1 LDKFLLRPLGYT
13 KRTDMYGM
21 GVSYSCEDMEEVNSV
36 HLVNGRVIHRMNLLY
51 GISALQFFSLINK
64 YRFMI
69 MVKKKVKKRKLI
81 GVLHREVV
89 VRV

>member
-1 LDKFLLRPLGYT
+1 
-13 KRTDMYGM
+13 
-21 GVSYSCEDMEEVNSV
+21 
-36 HLVNGRVIHRMNLLY
+36 MNLLY